1 MHNIVTESRSQ
12 SNSTEEQNHKP
23 KFWGYTIQFFIIAV
37 LPLTLLL
44 LIVAFG
50 SQSLH
55 RDAMREMVGDRDLE
69 TVRTASGSIDRELS
83 HLSSTL
89 SVLARDLNGKQNF
102 DQLIH
107 SPDEINV
114 FYDGGIALFTLDGKV
129 LHASSESLD
138 WNTIFQRCSQS
149 GHITRS
155 SSSKPILSNT
165 LTDGLGSEFL
175 LMSVLT
181 EDERVLIAAFT
192 PARLVENA
200 NPALAESNQTSLYIL
215 APQTGLSGPQV
226 LFRSGPAALP
236 KNLTDQDWA
245 NLVLAGVSGIQYIHD
260 GDGERLIAYAPIPS
274 AGWGL
279 VIEED
284 WEDIAGP
291 YLTTTQTASLV
302 LVPAFLL
309 AIFAIW
315 HGFRN
320 IVNPLSK
327 LEQKAASLAG
337 GDFDAIQQPV
347 GGIREIQNLQI
358 QLSQMAIKLRAA
370 QVSLRS
376 YIGSITA
383 GVESERRNL
392 ARELHDD
399 TIQSLIALNQR
410 VQIILM
416 RSQEPQKQNL
426 IEVRDLV
433 QRSIDNLRRLIR
445 GLRPIYLEDLGL
457 STSLEMLANETAQN
471 NNLSVGFKTTGSEI
485 RLDPRIEM
493 SLYRMVQESL
503 NNAAKHARPASVSV
517 RLEYS
522 AAQIKIEIKDDG
534 RGFTPPSDPNGFPRQ
549 GHFGL
554 LGLRERADLIG
565 AELKLSSAPGKG
577 TRVLISLPIKPA

>member
-1 MHNIVTESRSQ
+1 M
-12 SNSTEEQNHKP
+12 
-23 KFWGYTIQFFIIAV
+23 IAV

-44 LIVAFG
+44 LFVAFG

-55 RDAMREMVGDRDLE
+55 QDAMREMVGDRDLE

-89 SVLARDLNGKQNF
+89 AILARDLNGKQNF

-107 SPDEINV
+107 SPAEINV
-114 FYDGGIALFTLDGKV
+114 FYDGGIALFTRDGQV
-129 LHASSESLD
+129 VNVSSESLD
-138 WNTIFQRCSQS
+138 WNSIFQRSTQAGHPLQS
-149 GHITRS
+149 STTAT
-155 SSSKPILSNT
+155 ILSNT
-165 LTDGLGSEFL
+165 FTDGLGAEFL

-181 EDERVLIAAFT
+181 EDERVLIAGFT
-192 PARLVENA
+192 PAQLVQNA
-200 NPALAESNQTSLYIL
+200 NPALAASTQTSLYIL

-226 LFRSGPAALP
+226 LFSSGPAAPP

-245 NLVLAGVSGIQYIHD
+245 NLVLAGESGIQYIHD
-260 GDGERLIAYAPIPS
+260 DDGERLIAYAPIPS

-320 IVNPLSK
+320 IVTPLSK
-327 LEQKAASLAG
+327 LEQQAASLAG

-426 IEVRDLV
+426 IELRDLV

-445 GLRPIYLEDLGL
+445 GLRPIYLEDFGL

-471 NNLSVGFKTTGSEI
+471 NNLAIGFKYTGSEI
-485 RLDPRIEM
+485 RLGPPIEM

-503 NNAAKHARPASVSV
+503 NNVGKHARASSVSV

-522 AAQIKIEIKDDG
+522 ADQIRIEIKDDG
-534 RGFTPPSDPNGFPRQ
+534 KGFTPPSDPNGFPHQ

-577 TRVLISLPIKPA
+577 TRVLITLPVNRS